1 MSIPTQTFRSCENKG
16 FQMFFENKWG
26 VSVQFGPGN
35 YCDRRDFGDYT
46 SNPRPG
52 IWESATAEVAV
63 FKPDGELLRVG
74 NDTVMGWLRTNLV
87 GQIISVVCSLAGDAD
102 PQIVTD
108 RMEGLV
114 TVDSFRKSGA

>member
-1 MSIPTQTFRSCENKG
+1 VSTAPQAFRSCENKG

-35 YCDRRDFGDYT
+35 YCDRRDFGDYAA
-46 SNPRPG
+46 NPRPG

-63 FKPDGELLRVG
+63 FKPDGNLLRVG
-74 NDTVMGWLRTNLV
+74 NDTVMGWLGSNLV